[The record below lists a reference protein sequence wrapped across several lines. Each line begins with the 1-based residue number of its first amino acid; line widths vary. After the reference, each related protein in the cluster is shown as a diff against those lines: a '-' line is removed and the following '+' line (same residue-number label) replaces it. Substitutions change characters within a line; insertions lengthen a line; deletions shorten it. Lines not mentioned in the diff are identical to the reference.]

1 LPQPFHSTAALLAL
15 LTTSMAANAADLPV
29 KAPRPAPIIPP
40 PFSWTGFYVGA
51 NIGGGWSSNWSSRLD
66 PLPTPTFF
74 GVTPVS
80 FSNNASGIIGG
91 GQIGYNRQ
99 FNTNWLFGFETD
111 FQGTNLKG
119 RSTVAPILLSNGVTP
134 IPGSSA
140 FMNREL
146 DWFGTVRG
154 RLGLTYDRWLVYG
167 TGGFA
172 YGEVKGS
179 ADFSFF
185 ASTIAGDFPLAFPV
199 TFSHTKPGWTA
210 GGGAEYALP
219 GTYGNWTIRAEYLFV
234 SLSGDDS
241 VTSSGVPPQPPPTA
255 VRFTWNR
262 TDFHIARF
270 GLNYK
275 F

>member
-1 LPQPFHSTAALLAL
+1 MKKALLA
-15 LTTSMAANAADLPV
+15 TTVLGGLALANVGQAADLRYE
-29 KAPRPAPIIPP
+29 KAPRPAPLPSPP

-51 NIGGGWSSNWSSRLD
+51 NVGGGWSSGWSSTAD
-66 PLPTPTFF
+66 PLPSPAF
-74 GVTPVS
+74 VAVSPLS

-91 GQIGYNRQ
+91 GQIGYNWQ

-111 FQGTNLKG
+111 FQGARLKG
-119 RSTVAPILLSNGVTP
+119 GSTIAPVLSFPITVPLLE
-134 IPGSSA
+134 SSA

-146 DWFGTVRG
+146 DWFGTVRA
-154 RLGLTYDRWLVYG
+154 RLGLSFDRWLVYG

-179 ADFSFF
+179 ANVGFLAAPVLEF
-185 ASTIAGDFPLAFPV
+185 FPLAFPV
-199 TFSHTKPGWTA
+199 SFSHTKTGWTV
-210 GGGAEYALP
+210 GGGVEYALS
-219 GTYGNWTIRAEYLFV
+219 GTWTIRGEYLFV
-234 SLSGDDS
+234 SLSGDDTA
-241 VTSSGVPPQPPPTA
+241 VSSGVPPQPPPTA
-255 VRFTWNR
+255 FLFTWNR